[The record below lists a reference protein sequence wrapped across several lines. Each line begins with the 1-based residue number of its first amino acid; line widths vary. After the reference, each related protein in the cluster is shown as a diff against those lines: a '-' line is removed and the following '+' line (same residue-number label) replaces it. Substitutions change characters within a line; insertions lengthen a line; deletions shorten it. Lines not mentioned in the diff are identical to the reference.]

1 MSELEGVVEG
11 LEASLAD
18 AAAEVTESGVGLAR
32 FAGLDARGETV
43 DSGEGV
49 WRAVAPF
56 AAELDAAVIV
66 TGARGVGGARSALLG
81 SVSSGLAYHAERP
94 VLVVPS

>member
-1 MSELEGVVEG
+1 MSELEDVVEG

-43 DSGEGV
+43 DSGDGV
-49 WRAVAPF
+49 WRAVVPF
-56 AAELDAAVIV
+56 AASLDAAVIV

-81 SVSSGLAYHAERP
+81 SVSSGLAHNAERP